1 MKKIIPYL
9 LAAVLAGAIL
19 ALYVTGNRNR
29 RKQLDERVTLRRQ
42 DKIPYAT
49 YVAFNNLKHL
59 FPAAKVRVSRQEPG
73 YWDSVSMYDSK
84 QAYIA
89 ITDRFSADEAEMK
102 KLIAFARAGND
113 VFISA
118 RYVSS
123 AADQLLQC
131 ASSAFE
137 QAYTL
142 VPEPEEEVRLS
153 LSTPPFTDTI
163 HYQYPGRSYYS
174 YFSHVDTSITQVL
187 GYDQS
192 GRPDFIRLRTGMG
205 NFFVHLEPLAFSN
218 YFLLHERNMSYYT
231 KALSVIDTGVT
242 RIVWDEYYLYKKKET
257 GHQKKKGWLA
267 VLMSMKN
274 AEGEYPF
281 RAAFWL
287 LLLLLLLYVLM
298 EMRRRQRY
306 IPVLKKPR
314 NDSLDFVKT
323 IGRLYYD
330 KSDHLNLSRK
340 MAAYF
345 LEHVRSRYKLST
357 GLLNEEFTRNLHF
370 KSGVSE
376 TEIAEITGFIKYLD
390 QAGGL
395 SEKQLLLFHKQLE
408 SFYQKA

>member
-1 MKKIIPYL
+1 MKRYIPYL
-9 LAAVLAGAIL
+9 LAVLLAGAIL
-19 ALYVTGNRNR
+19 TLYITGNRN
-29 RKQLDERVTLRRQ
+29 KKKLLDERVTLRHQ

-49 YVAFNNLKHL
+49 YVAFQNLKHL
-59 FPAAKVRVSRQEPG
+59 FPSAQIRVSRQEPG

-89 ITDRFSADEAEMK
+89 ITDRFSADEIEMK

-123 AADQLLQC
+123 IADGFLQC

-137 QAYTL
+137 HTYTQI
-142 VPEPEEEVRLS
+142 PEPEEEVKFS
-153 LSTPPFTDTI
+153 LSSPPFTDTI

-174 YFSHVDTSITQVL
+174 YFSHVDTSLTQIL
-187 GYDQS
+187 GYDGS
-192 GRPDFIRLRTGMG
+192 GRPDFIRLRTGTG

-231 KALSVIDTGVT
+231 KALSVINPEVT
-242 RIVWDEYYLYKKKET
+242 RIVWDEYYLRKRTET
-257 GHQKKKGWLA
+257 GSQKKKGWLT
-267 VLMSMKN
+267 VLMNMKN

-287 LLLLLLLYVLM
+287 LILLLLLYVLL

-370 KSGVSE
+370 KSGVPE

-390 QAGGL
+390 QAAGV